1 MLDFLLQ
8 PENLVFG
15 VALAL
20 MLGIAILEGVMTVL
34 GAGLSG
40 LLDNLLPEGVQ
51 ADLDLDI
58 DGDIDGAE
66 VLDAASPSALSKLL
80 GWLCVGRV
88 PVLVLLV
95 AFLLSFGLVGF
106 ALQKVV
112 FAVSGALLPGWIVW
126 LPALAAAL
134 PPTRWIGRAVARI
147 VPSDETSA
155 VSVDSF
161 VGRTAV
167 VTLGTAKQGQPAQ
180 ARLKD
185 QHGQSHYVMVEPDNT
200 QDEFTT
206 GSRVLL
212 VRRVNSTFLAIENTN
227 AALAD

>member
-8 PENLVFG
+8 PQNLVFG

-40 LLDNLLPEGVQ
+40 LLDNLLPEGLQ
-51 ADLDLDI
+51 ADFDLDLDS
-58 DGDIDGAE
+58 DIDGGD
-66 VLDAASPSALSKLL
+66 VLEAASPSALSRLL

-88 PVLVLLV
+88 PVLVLFV
-95 AFLLSFGLVGF
+95 AFLLSFGLSGF
-106 ALQKVV
+106 VIQKVV
-112 FAVSGALLPGWIVW
+112 FALTGGMLPGWIAW
-126 LPALAAAL
+126 LPALMLAM
-134 PPTRWIGRAVARI
+134 PPTRWIGRAVARL

-167 VTLGTAKQGQPAQ
+167 VTLGTAKKGQPAQ
-180 ARLKD
+180 ARLQD
-185 QHGQSHYVMVEPDNT
+185 RYGQSHYVMVEPDS
-200 QDEFTT
+200 DGEAFPS
-206 GSRVLL
+206 GSSVLL
-212 VRRVNSTFLAIENTN
+212 VRRVDSTFRVIANSN